1 MIEAGQAVYFI
12 ENRGMDP
19 VIKFGIVRGLW
30 EERGF
35 YHYAVDFLSIKEHRY
50 IKGIPF
56 DEFTNTEWRKI
67 PKELRDKAYTIQPD
81 VVWRLKPEER
91 ALLQTKLTLYN
102 DGERVVIARGVNSL
116 TTVTE
121 VETADLQKIKINA
134 IQDQIEG
141 DIYSTINKSYIGNY
155 SNSYDNKCLL
165 ITAIKGYLRGLEA
178 TEGGKGWLKADSS
191 TMEIN
196 VAKQKQYL
204 ESIGVDTS
212 EMDEQAIK
220 EANTGSHVF
229 LKGTISILDA
239 IEDVDIFINKD

>member
-1 MIEAGQAVYFI
+1 MQFLYDKQVVVKRYSSTLGEF
-12 ENRGMDP
+12 NRP
-19 VIKFGIVRGLW
+19 NK
-30 EERGF
+30 
-35 YHYAVDFLSIKEHRY
+35 
-50 IKGIPF
+50 
-56 DEFTNTEWRKI
+56 
-67 PKELRDKAYTIQPD
+67 
-81 VVWRLKPEER
+81 
-91 ALLQTKLTLYN
+91 TL
-102 DGERVVIARGVNSL
+102 V
-116 TTVTE
+116 E
-121 VETADLQKIKINA
+121 VGTYECHTA
-134 IQDQIEG
+134 E
-141 DIYSTINKSYIGNY
+141 S
-155 SNSYDNKCLL
+155 
-165 ITAIKGYLRGLEA
+165 RGLEA

>member
-1 MIEAGQAVYFI
+1 MAE
-12 ENRGMDP
+12 
-19 VIKFGIVRGLW
+19 
-30 EERGF
+30 
-35 YHYAVDFLSIKEHRY
+35 LSRPIDKE
-50 IKGIPF
+50 F
-56 DEFTNTEWRKI
+56 N
-67 PKELRDKAYTIQPD
+67 
-81 VVWRLKPEER
+81 V
-91 ALLQTKLTLYN
+91 
-102 DGERVVIARGVNSL
+102 
-116 TTVTE
+116 E
-121 VETADLQKIKINA
+121 VEGGRFSTKFLNDLVDTHVNKIAPRYVKFQKLY
-134 IQDQIEG
+134 EG
-141 DIYSTINKSYIGNY
+141 
-155 SNSYDNKCLL
+155 NSYDNKCLL